1 MVLRRVADF
10 LNKSWD
16 EIFTSAGYF
25 FRQGLAKIPYA
36 PVPVRIKVSKTE
48 EVAFWWSYVVPFF
61 DADRGFFDYWGHDL
75 GDIRY
80 LWRILRPGM
89 VFLDIG
95 AHHGLYSLVAA
106 KRLGAD
112 STVVAFEP
120 SQNEFRRLR
129 FHLRLNGMRSVRA
142 EPIAL
147 GATSSNQKFFQIIS
161 GDNTRGGLRPP
172 ASSDRVLETLV
183 ETACLD
189 DYLRRRAV
197 NRVDLVKLDVEGA
210 ELEVLQGASI
220 VLAKFRPIF
229 ICEVLDV
236 TTQVWGYNAREIV
249 LMFQKF
255 DFQIFEAQLDGSIVP
270 HEVKDHYPEV
280 RNYLAVPKERCGLG

>member
-1 MVLRRVADF
+1 MALRHIESF
-10 LNKSWD
+10 LHKSWD
-16 EIFTSAGYF
+16 EKVTSARYY
-25 FRQGLAKIPYA
+25 FRQSLAQIPYA
-36 PVPVRIKVSKTE
+36 PVPVRIRMSETE
-48 EVAFWWSYVVPFF
+48 EIAFWWSYVVPFF
-61 DADRGFFDYWGHDL
+61 DEDRGFFDYWGHDL

-129 FHLRLNGMRSVRA
+129 LHLRSNGMRSVRA

-172 ASSDRVLETLV
+172 ASSDRVLETSV

-210 ELEVLQGASI
+210 ELEVLQGASV

-229 ICEVLDV
+229 ICEVLDT
-236 TTQVWGYNAREIV
+236 TTQAWGYNAREIV
-249 LMFQKF
+249 LMFRRY
-255 DFQIFEAQLDGSIVP
+255 DFRLFESQLDGSIIP
-270 HEVKDHYPEV
+270 HEIKDRYPDV
-280 RNYLAVPKERCGLG
+280 RNYLAVPEERCGLS